1 MPTTLSLAT
10 PPTVGAPYGEDEIRR
25 RLDACPKLASLQSVR
40 SALRALVNAEETETS
55 QIAEVIRRDP
65 SLSARLLRMVNS
77 VYFGLSARINNIEEA
92 VFFLGVRRIRELSMA
107 TPVIEELDGL
117 RSSRVPAHL
126 WKDLWSHSVG
136 TALLCREL
144 MAGAAITVDDDTD
157 YLAGLLHHVGK
168 IVMANAFPD
177 EFMTA
182 AGIETRTPEDVC
194 AIEREL
200 IGWDHAQ
207 IGAYYLER
215 HQIAE
220 EIVFAV
226 RYHHEP
232 ARAPSHHS
240 FAAAVQVADYLAR
253 YAGVGGGF
261 EKVNPIES
269 GSWKELSGWNILFG
283 DNEGAGANLP
293 LVLKRLPSVLKG
305 LV

>member
-1 MPTTLSLAT
+1 MSTTLPFAM
-10 PPTVGAPYGEDEIRR
+10 PAVGAPYGEDEIRR

-40 SALRALVNAEETETS
+40 SALRSLLNAEESETS

-77 VYFGLSARINNIEEA
+77 VYFGLSARINNIDEA

-117 RSSRVPAHL
+117 RSPRIPAAL

-144 MAGAAITVDDDTD
+144 LAAAPITVDDDTD

-182 AGIETRTPEDVC
+182 AGVEARTPEDVC

-226 RYHHEP
+226 RYHHDP
-232 ARAPSHHS
+232 SRAPSHHC
-240 FAAAVQVADYLAR
+240 FAASVQVADYLAR
-253 YAGVGGGF
+253 HAGVGGGF
-261 EKVNPIES
+261 ERVNPVEA
-269 GSWKELSGWNILFG
+269 GSWKELAGWGILFG
-283 DNEGAGANLP
+283 DNADAGANLP
-293 LVLKRLPSVLKG
+293 SFLKRLPSVLRG
-305 LV
+305 LA

>member
-1 MPTTLSLAT
+1 MSTTLPLAA
-10 PPTVGAPYGEDEIRR
+10 PAIGAPYGEDEIRR

-40 SALRALVNAEETETS
+40 SALRSLVNAEETMTS

-117 RSSRVPAHL
+117 RSPRVPGHL

-144 MAGAAITVDDDTD
+144 LAAAPITVDDDTD

-177 EFMTA
+177 ELMTA
-182 AGIETRTPEDVC
+182 AGIEARTPEDVC

-226 RYHHEP
+226 RYHHDP
-232 ARAPSHHS
+232 ARAPSHHH

-253 YAGVGGGF
+253 HAGVGGSF
-261 EKVNPIES
+261 EKVNAVEADA
-269 GSWKELSGWNILFG
+269 WKALPGWNILFG
-283 DNEGAGANLP
+283 DDASAGINLP
-293 LVLKRLPSVLKG
+293 TFLKRLPSVLKG
-305 LV
+305 LT

>member
-1 MPTTLSLAT
+1 MSTTLPLAT
-10 PPTVGAPYGEDEIRR
+10 PAVGAPYGEEEIRR

-40 SALRALVNAEETETS
+40 SALRALVNAEESETS
-55 QIAEVIRRDP
+55 KIAEVIRRDP

-107 TPVIEELDGL
+107 TPVIEELDSL
-117 RSSRVPAHL
+117 RSPRVPGQV

-144 MAGAAITVDDDTD
+144 LVAAPITVDDDTD

-168 IVMANAFPD
+168 IVMANAFAE

-182 AGIETRTPEDVC
+182 AGIEAGTPEEVC

-226 RYHHEP
+226 RYHHDP
-232 ARAPSHHS
+232 ARAPSHHH
-240 FAAAVQVADYLAR
+240 FAAGVQVADYLVR
-253 YAGVGGGF
+253 HAGIGGGF
-261 EKVNPIES
+261 ERVGPIEA
-269 GSWKELSGWNILFG
+269 GAWKHIAGWQILFG
-283 DNEGAGANLP
+283 DSETAGAHLP
-293 LVLKRLPSVLKG
+293 PILRRLPSVLKG
-305 LV
+305 LA